1 MLGYHRG
8 RNCSLS
14 WEILNA
20 VWCIPFLCLNLSS
33 QTRAL
38 SRASVKRQDKI
49 NPHFRIWKQA
59 GQKSN
64 TQESAWSC
72 FKHNNSREKRSGALG
87 NKSISG
93 HLLSYSMVIDDLSN
107 HLFQSPDC
115 KPKSFSKELSL
126 HPKQIMNNSQIDT
139 LCFIELTCLI
149 WVWHLAQLF
158 FICQTSS
165 PLPPLFGFVRR

>member
-33 QTRAL
+33 QIRAL

-72 FKHNNSREKRSGALG
+72 FKHNNFREKRSGPLG

-107 HLFQSPDC
+107 HLFQSLDC

-139 LCFIELTCLI
+139 VCFIELTCLI